1 LPSNPGGGVLNYT
14 IIPKNDIPKAGVID
28 AGMRGIKRLVDRYI
42 FSDSLPLEARTTN
55 MVCAVG
61 IAGVIFAIITRLIM
75 RSSPMLILV
84 LAGIVVS
91 VSALLVFCNVY
102 NKYKLGA
109 WLVLFS
115 LCDIMLPA
123 ALFAMGGVK
132 SGSAAYFTMSI
143 VLIFF
148 LSKGGTRAVM
158 LITHI
163 AWVIVCYAASSAPPF
178 NAFVVELGGT
188 AQYIDHIQSFLVAGF
203 FISAIVLFQ
212 NRIFLNEKAKMDTTL
227 HVMHAM
233 AVALLNLDLA
243 RPEDALRRGMGI
255 IASGV
260 GADRIT
266 VWVNKE
272 IDGRL
277 YFVHRL
283 SGAAV
288 STDEGGVSDI
298 VIEVADAVTAFAYE
312 DYLPDWPEKLSAGK
326 SLNLSQ
332 GEYSSHEQAMLSM
345 FGVESTFIVPVIYHG
360 DFWGT
365 VTFDNCHDTRKY
377 TPDEE
382 RIMIPGALLL
392 SNAIIRNQMILD
404 LTRAQNEAEAAS
416 RAKSEFLSN
425 MSHEIRTPINAITG
439 MTAIGRTAV
448 NVERKDYAFEKIN
461 NASAHLLGVINDIL
475 DMSKI
480 EANKLE
486 LSCGDF
492 VFERVLKKVVD
503 VNNFRVDEKRQRLIV
518 RIDPAIPR
526 VLTGDDQR
534 LTQVITNL
542 VSNAVKFT
550 PEGGDISID
559 ALAAGEENGIY
570 TIQISVTDSGIGI
583 SPGQQA
589 RLFTSFQ
596 QAEAGTSRKFGG
608 TGLGLA
614 ISKRIVEMM
623 GGRIWVESEAG
634 RGSTFAFTIRAKRGA
649 EEVQSLLPPGM
660 NPKDLKILV
669 VDDDPDVLDYF
680 MQIME
685 GLSIACDAAPG
696 GEEAWEAIKRK
707 GGVYDICFVD
717 WKMPETDGVELTRR
731 IKRGARGKSVVVMIS
746 SEDLSVIE
754 DEGLRA
760 GVDIFLPKPLFP
772 SAVVDCINQCLGVN
786 VNAAAN
792 ASAGA
797 EESGEA
803 DDFTGRRML
812 LAEDVEINR
821 EIVLALLEP
830 TNLRIDCAENGA
842 EAVKLFSG
850 NPEGYDIIFMDLQMP
865 KMDGYEASRRIRALG
880 TPKAAAVP
888 IVAMTA
894 NVFREDV
901 EKCFAAGMNA
911 HLGKPLDAGEMLA
924 VLRNYLAPVRAG

>member
-1 LPSNPGGGVLNYT
+1 
-14 IIPKNDIPKAGVID
+14 
-28 AGMRGIKRLVDRYI
+28 
-42 FSDSLPLEARTTN
+42 
-55 MVCAVG
+55 
-61 IAGVIFAIITRLIM
+61 M

-102 NKYKLGA
+102 NKHKLGA
-109 WLVLFS
+109 WLVLFA
-115 LCDIMLPA
+115 LCDVLLPA

-132 SGSAAYFTMSI
+132 SGATAYFTMSI

-148 LSKGGTRAVM
+148 LSKGRTRTVI

-163 AWVIVCYAASSAPPF
+163 LWVIVCYAASSAPPF
-178 NAFVVELGGT
+178 DALVAELDGT
-188 AQYIDHIQSFLVAGF
+188 DQYIDHIQSFLVSGF
-203 FISAIVLFQ
+203 FIAAIVLFQ
-212 NRIFLNEKAKMDTTL
+212 NRIFLNEKKKTDTTL
-227 HVMHAM
+227 YVMHTM
-233 AVALLNLDLA
+233 AVALLNLDPTK
-243 RPEDALRRGMGI
+243 PEDALRRGMGI

-266 VWVNKE
+266 VWMNKE

-277 YFVHRL
+277 CFVHHL

-288 STDEGGVSDI
+288 STDGGVSDI
-298 VIEVADAVTAFAYE
+298 VIEVGDAVTAFAYE

-326 SLNLSQ
+326 PLNLSK
-332 GEYSSHEQAMLSM
+332 GEYSSHEQALLSM
-345 FGVESTFIVPVIYHG
+345 FGVQSTFIVPVIYHG
-360 DFWGT
+360 NFWGT
-365 VTFDNCHDTRKY
+365 VTFDNCHDTSKY
-377 TPDEE
+377 TPNKE

-404 LTRAQNEAEAAS
+404 LTRAQNDAEAAS
-416 RAKSEFLSN
+416 KAKGEFLSN

-439 MTAIGRTAV
+439 MTAIGRTAT
-448 NVERKDYAFEKIN
+448 NIERKDYAFEKIN

-486 LSCGDF
+486 LFYGEF
-492 VFERVLKKVVD
+492 VFEKVLKKVVD
-503 VNNFRVDEKRQRLIV
+503 VNNFRIDEKHQRLLV
-518 RIDPAIPR
+518 RIDPATPR
-526 VLTGDDQR
+526 VLIGDDQR

-559 ALAAGEENGIY
+559 ARPAGEENGLC
-570 TIQISVTDSGIGI
+570 TVQISVTDSGIGI
-583 SPGQQA
+583 SPEQQA

-623 GGRIWVESEAG
+623 GGRIWVESEVG
-634 RGSTFAFTIRAKRGA
+634 RGSTFAFTIRAKRG
-649 EEVQSLLPPGM
+649 EKESQSLLPPGM

-669 VDDDPDVLDYF
+669 ADDDPDLLAYF

-685 GLSIACDAAPG
+685 SVGIACDTAPG

-707 GGVYDICFVD
+707 GDVYDICFVD
-717 WKMPETDGVELTRR
+717 WKMPETDGLELTRR
-731 IKRGARGKSVVVMIS
+731 IKRDERGKSVVVMIS
-746 SEDLSVIE
+746 SGDLSVIE
-754 DEGLRA
+754 NKGTHA

-772 SAVVDCINQCLGVN
+772 STIVDCINQCLGVN
-786 VNAAAN
+786 VNAASAAAN
-792 ASAGA
+792 AAAEA
-797 EESGEA
+797 EESDEKA
-803 DDFTGRRML
+803 DDFTGRCIL

-830 TNLRIDCAENGA
+830 TNLRIDCVENGV

-850 NPEGYDIIFMDLQMP
+850 NPERYDIILMDVQMP
-865 KMDGYEASRRIRALG
+865 KMDGYEASRQIRALG
-880 TPKAAAVP
+880 APKAATVP

-894 NVFREDV
+894 NVFREDM

-911 HLGKPLDAGEMLA
+911 HLGKPLDAGEMLSI
-924 VLRNYLAPVRAG
+924 LRNYLLPVRTG

>member
-1 LPSNPGGGVLNYT
+1 
-14 IIPKNDIPKAGVID
+14 
-28 AGMRGIKRLVDRYI
+28 MRGIKRLIDRYI

-55 MVCAVG
+55 MVCVVG
-61 IAGVIFAIITRLIM
+61 IAGVICAIITRLLM
-75 RSSPMLILV
+75 RSSSALILV

-102 NKYKLGA
+102 NKHRIGSRLI
-109 WLVLFS
+109 LFA
-115 LCDIMLPA
+115 LCDVLLPA

-132 SGSAAYFTMSI
+132 SGMAAYFTMSV

-148 LSKGGTRAVM
+148 LSKGGARVVI

-163 AWVIVCYAASSAPPF
+163 VWVIVCYAASSAPPF
-178 NAFVVELGGT
+178 DALVVKLDGT
-188 AQYIDHIQSFLVAGF
+188 AQYLDHIQSFLVSGF
-203 FISAIVLFQ
+203 FIAAIVLFQ
-212 NRIFLNEKAKMDTTL
+212 NRIFLNEKAKIDTTL
-227 HVMHAM
+227 RVMHAM

-266 VWVNKE
+266 IWVNKK

-277 YFVHRL
+277 CFVHHL

-288 STDEGGVSDI
+288 SMDESGVSDI
-298 VIEVADAVTAFAYE
+298 VIEVADTAFPYE
-312 DYLPDWPEKLSAGK
+312 DYLPDWPEKLSIGK
-326 SLNLSQ
+326 PLSLSN

-345 FGVESTFIVPVIYHG
+345 FGVQSVFIVPVIYHG

-365 VTFDNCHDTRKY
+365 VTFDNCHDTTKY

-404 LTRAQNEAEAAS
+404 LTRAQNDAEAAS

-439 MTAIGRTAV
+439 MTAIGRTAA

-461 NASAHLLGVINDIL
+461 NASVHLLGVINDIL

-486 LSCGDF
+486 LSYGEF
-492 VFERVLKKVVD
+492 VFERVLKKVID
-503 VNNFRVDEKRQRLIV
+503 VNNFRIDEKHQRLLV

-559 ALAAGEENGIY
+559 ARLAGVEKGLY
-570 TIQISVTDSGIGI
+570 TIQISVTDTGIGI
-583 SPGQQA
+583 SPEQQA

-623 GGRIWVESEAG
+623 NGRIWVESQAG
-634 RGSTFAFTIRAKRGA
+634 RGSMFAFTIQAKRGA
-649 EEVQSLLPPGM
+649 EESQSLLPPGM

-669 VDDDPDVLDYF
+669 ADDDPDVLAYF
-680 MQIME
+680 TQIME

-696 GEEAWEAIKRK
+696 GEEAWAAIEKS

-717 WKMPETDGVELTRR
+717 WKMPETDGMELTRR
-731 IKRGARGKSVVVMIS
+731 IKRNARGKSVVVMIS

-754 DEGLRA
+754 EEGTRA
-760 GVDIFLPKPLFP
+760 GVDLFLPKPLFP
-772 SAVVDCINQCLGVN
+772 STIVDCINQCLGVN
-786 VNAAAN
+786 VNSARAA
-792 ASAGA
+792 SFET

-803 DDFTGRRML
+803 DNFTGRCML

-830 TNLRIDCAENGA
+830 VNLRIDCAENGE

-850 NPEGYDIIFMDLQMP
+850 APERYDVVFMDVQMP
-865 KMDGYEASRRIRALG
+865 KMDGYEASRQIRALG

-888 IVAMTA
+888 IIAMTA

-924 VLRNYLAPVRAG
+924 VLRKYLSPVRT